1 MQSRGAAQ
9 APASQASHPC
19 GSLVPCAPQEA
30 HDSLLESLTNT
41 VELGHNNSLLVVGPR
56 GSGKTLA
63 SLFELCAT
71 C

>member
-1 MQSRGAAQ
+1 MLLLTAKPRAAGCSPLFERACRLLLQ
-9 APASQASHPC
+9 EVHR
-19 GSLVPCAPQEA
+19 SLL
-30 HDSLLESLTNT
+30 DSLTST